1 VNSDEGGKPL
11 PCQSAPAKVP
21 NIPDRST
28 LVETLNQASELEH
41 NLACVYLHAAF
52 TLRKSPDDFPASD
65 RDTPEKR
72 QACEVVAG
80 RARLWDSQ
88 LMRVSRQEMEHLGI
102 VTNLINA
109 IGSQPHFTRADFPI
123 PANEHCLNIPL
134 NLEPLNLH
142 TLDIFTTIEAPVASQ
157 PKLIETL
164 KAEAPARVKLAATG
178 PHKPR
183 LDFTDLAAK
192 SGQGICY
199 NSVFELYLALRSA
212 FGSGKI
218 PPGELFQGNLQ
229 KQVATASVPL
239 VGNVSMTGV
248 MNASTAQ
255 QAIDQV
261 IAEGEGMGAA
271 PTGINLDESHF
282 KAFLDMRTEYIRTRD
297 EYPEFDPAMPAV
309 PNPAVEGGAYEPP
322 PRSNVVKAEPARS
335 LMLLFNDAYFVMVVM
350 LQDFFE
356 SYEGFFGAFPPF
368 PKVRRSAALFDAA
381 FFPFM
386 TMVIRPLGEILVRVP
401 SGIGGFTAGPS
412 YQLREKR
419 LPDRPGL
426 EWYEREFANIVS
438 QAEKI
443 AAGLGGQDFSG
454 GVLGAE
460 SLGSKI
466 EFLCQNLSRMS
477 ANFKRIWETGE

>member
-1 VNSDEGGKPL
+1 L
-11 PCQSAPAKVP
+11 PCQSAPPAVP
-21 NIPDRST
+21 DIADRST
-28 LVETLNQASELEH
+28 LVATLKQASELEH
-41 NLACVYLHAAF
+41 NLACVYLYAAF
-52 TLRKSPDDFPASD
+52 TLRKSPDDFPASN
-65 RDTPEKR
+65 RDTAEKR
-72 QACEVVAG
+72 EACEIVAG

-109 IGSQPHFTRADFPI
+109 IGSQPHFSRADFPI

-142 TLDIFTTIEAPVASQ
+142 TLDIFTTVEAPVAAQ

-164 KAEAPARVKLAATG
+164 KAEAPARIKLEAAG
-178 PHKPR
+178 AHKPR
-183 LDFTDLAAK
+183 LDFTGFSARAA
-192 SGQGICY
+192 QGICY
-199 NSVFELYLALRSA
+199 NSVFELYLALRNA

-218 PPGELFQGNLQ
+218 PPGELFQGNLRR
-229 KQVATASVPL
+229 QVTTASVPL
-239 VGNVSMTGV
+239 VGNVSMTEV

-271 PTGINLDESHF
+271 PSGINLDESHF
-282 KAFLDMRTEYIRTRD
+282 KAFLDMRTEYIRTRQ
-297 EYPEFDPAMPAV
+297 EYPALDPATPAV
-309 PNPAVEGGAYEPP
+309 PNPSVEGSGYEPP
-322 PRSNVVKAEPARS
+322 PHSNVVTVEPARS
-335 LMLLFNDAYFVMVVM
+335 LMLLFNDAYFVMIVM
-350 LQDFFE
+350 LRDFFE
-356 SYEGFFGAFPPF
+356 SYEGYFGAFPPF
-368 PKVRRSAALFDAA
+368 PKVRRGAALFDAA

-401 SGIGGFTAGPS
+401 SGIGGLTAGPS
-412 YQLREKR
+412 YQLREKK
-419 LPDRPGL
+419 LPDKPGL
-426 EWYEREFANIVS
+426 DWYEREFANIVS
-438 QAEKI
+438 QAGKI
-443 AAGLGGQDFSG
+443 AAGLGSRDLSS

-466 EFLCQNLSRMS
+466 EYLCQNLSRMA